1 MLNRS
6 FFRVLV
12 AFGGLVLL
20 ALAPPVAA
28 EVPTLVVRFL
38 DVGQADSLVLQQ
50 GTHALLIDAGNNA
63 DQKTVL
69 GELDKLGL
77 KRLDA
82 VIGTH
87 AHEDHIGAMDAVIKT
102 REIGTVYFPR
112 QTATTKTFRDFATA
126 VKAKNLKLTAPK
138 PGESFEL
145 GLAHVEFLAPAR
157 LDYEDPN
164 EFSIVVR
171 VTFGKTSFVLTG
183 DASFESEGEML
194 ASGRNLS
201 ATVLKVGHHGSATAS
216 SAAFLAAVHPAFA
229 VISVGA
235 DNKYGHPTSE
245 ALGRLKA
252 AGATVYRTDQRGLV
266 TATSD
271 GATVSWSF
279 ERS

>member
-194 ASGRNLS
+194 EIGR
-201 ATVLKVGHHGSATAS
+201 AHV
-216 SAAFLAAVHPAFA
+216 
-229 VISVGA
+229 
-235 DNKYGHPTSE
+235 
-245 ALGRLKA
+245 
-252 AGATVYRTDQRGLV
+252 
-266 TATSD
+266 
-271 GATVSWSF
+271 
-279 ERS
+279 